1 MTEGITTTNNP
12 GQRVPQLGKTTIS
25 DEVVAQL
32 VEIATKEV
40 QGVHGIAKQGIGEQI
55 TGLTQRLSGK
65 WQSGQ
70 GIVVEVGERE
80 VAIDLRIIA
89 DYGVKVP
96 DLAVNLRR
104 SIIDRIELFLGLI
117 VKEVNIQISG
127 LFYPENKPAD
137 AGARRVE

>member
-12 GQRVPQLGKTTIS
+12 GHRVPQLGKTTIS

-40 QGVHGIAKQGIGEQI
+40 QGIHGIAKQGMGEQI
-55 TGLTQRLSGK
+55 AGLTQRFTGK
-65 WQSGQ
+65 GPSGQ
-70 GIVVEVGERE
+70 GIMVEVGERE

-96 DLAVNLRR
+96 DLATNLRQA
-104 SIIDRIELFLGLI
+104 IIERIERLLGLM
-117 VKEVNIQISG
+117 VKEVNIQVSG
-127 LFYPENKPAD
+127 LFYPEDKPAE
-137 AGARRVE
+137 AMARRVE

>member
-1 MTEGITTTNNP
+1 MTEGITIINP

-32 VEIATKEV
+32 VEIATREV
-40 QGVHGIAKQGIGEQI
+40 QGIHGIAKQGMGEQI
-55 TGLTQRLSGK
+55 AGLTQRLTGK
-65 WQSGQ
+65 RQSGQ

-104 SIIDRIELFLGLI
+104 ALLNALNSFL
-117 VKEVNIQISG
+117 VSW
-127 LFYPENKPAD
+127 
-137 AGARRVE
+137 

>member
-32 VEIATKEV
+32 VEIATREV
-40 QGVHGIAKQGIGEQI
+40 QGIHSIAKQGMGEQI
-55 TGLTQRLSGK
+55 AGLTQRLTGK
-65 WQSGQ
+65 GPSGQ

-96 DLAVNLRR
+96 DLAANLRR
-104 SIIDRIELFLGLI
+104 AIIERIELLLGLM
-117 VKEVNIQISG
+117 VKEVNIQVSG
-127 LFYPENKPAD
+127 LFYPESKPAG
-137 AGARRVE
+137 AVARRVE

>member
-1 MTEGITTTNNP
+1 MSEAGSSAIATLPEKS
-12 GQRVPQLGKTTIS
+12 QLGKTTIA

-32 VEIATKEV
+32 VEIASKEV
-40 QGVHGIAKQGIGEQI
+40 GGIHCIAKQGIGEQRA
-55 TGLTQRLSGK
+55 GLSQRLSGK

-96 DLAVNLRR
+96 ELAVTLRQA
-104 SIIDRIELFLGLI
+104 IINRIETLLGLI
-117 VKEVNIQISG
+117 VKEVNIQVSG
-127 LFYPENKPAD
+127 LFFPESHPSEPPS
-137 AGARRVE
+137 RRVE

>member
-32 VEIATKEV
+32 VEIATREV
-40 QGVHGIAKQGIGEQI
+40 QGIHGIAKQGMGEQI
-55 TGLTQRLSGK
+55 AGLTQRLTGK
-65 WQSGQ
+65 GQSGQ

-96 DLAVNLRR
+96 DLAANLRR
-104 SIIDRIELFLGLI
+104 AIIERIELLLGLM
-117 VKEVNIQISG
+117 VKEVNIQVSG
-127 LFYPENKPAD
+127 LFYPESKPAE
-137 AGARRVE
+137 AVARRVE

>member
-1 MTEGITTTNNP
+1 MTEGITTTNVP
-12 GQRVPQLGKTTIS
+12 GQRVSQLGKTTIS

-40 QGVHGIAKQGIGEQI
+40 QGIHSIAKQGIGEQI
-55 TGLTQRLSGK
+55 AGLTQRLSGK

-70 GIVVEVGERE
+70 GIAVEVGEKE

-104 SIIDRIELFLGLI
+104 SIIDRIEMLLGLM

-127 LFYPENKPAD
+127 LFYPDNKPAETTIK
-137 AGARRVE
+137 RVE

>member
-32 VEIATKEV
+32 VEIATREV
-40 QGVHGIAKQGIGEQI
+40 QGIHGIAKQGMGEQI
-55 TGLTQRLSGK
+55 AGLTQRLTGK
-65 WQSGQ
+65 GPSGQ
-70 GIVVEVGERE
+70 GIMVEVGERE

-96 DLAVNLRR
+96 DLAANLRQA
-104 SIIDRIELFLGLI
+104 IIERIERLLGLM
-117 VKEVNIQISG
+117 VKEVNIQVSG
-127 LFYPENKPAD
+127 LFYPEDKPAE
-137 AGARRVE
+137 AVARRVE